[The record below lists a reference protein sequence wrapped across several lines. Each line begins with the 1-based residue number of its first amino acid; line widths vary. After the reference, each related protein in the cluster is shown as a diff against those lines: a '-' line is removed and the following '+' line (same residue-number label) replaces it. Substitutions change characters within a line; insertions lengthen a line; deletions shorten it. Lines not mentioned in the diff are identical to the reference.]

1 MTHFREMA
9 RSAFLFVALSSLLFS
24 PRSSAQTQ
32 QSTAP
37 APVEESETNTGD
49 GWHVGITPYLWFAG
63 VHGTVG
69 ALGQEASVHASASDV
84 LSKLNIGLMGA
95 VEVRYN
101 RVIIPVDFLWIKLS
115 DDKALPIDVV
125 AASIKSKMTE
135 ALLTPKVGYRIVDQR
150 RLKVDAVFGVRYW
163 HLTTDLTLQ
172 PTQIGNGFSRSVDW
186 VDAVAGGKFQFAL
199 TPKLVVT
206 VLGDAGGGSA
216 RSDYQIA
223 GLLGYKVG
231 RKCILQAGYRY
242 LDVNYRP
249 SGGFIYNTATS
260 GLLLGATIDVK

>member
-1 MTHFREMA
+1 MVYLSNTA
-9 RSAFLFVALSSLLFS
+9 KPALLILALSSSLFS
-24 PRSSAQTQ
+24 LRSSAQTQ
-32 QSTAP
+32 TPSSPAP
-37 APVEESETNTGD
+37 AQQMDTSSDD
-49 GWHVGITPYLWFAG
+49 GWRVGIGPYLWFAG

-69 ALGQEASVHASASDV
+69 AFGREASVHASASDV

-115 DDKALPIDVV
+115 DDKALPIGVV
-125 AASIKSKMTE
+125 ATSIKAKMTE
-135 ALLTPKVGYRIVDQR
+135 TLLTPKIGYRIVDEQ
-150 RLKVDAVFGVRYW
+150 RLKIDALFGIRYW

-172 PTQIGNGFSRSVDW
+172 PTQIGNGFSRSADW

-216 RSDYQIA
+216 RSDYQVA

-249 SGGFIYNTATS
+249 TSGFIYNAATS
-260 GLLLGATIDVK
+260 GLLLGATINVK